1 MLDIFRG
8 ILSKDFNE
16 MYFNFLKTNS
26 LIEYRTLYV
35 KHQMQ
40 HDPALYINVIR
51 NLYYIYNN
59 ILQCKRIINKIKHR
73 LNFFK
78 FAKNIQY

>member
-1 MLDIFRG
+1 MLDISRG

-26 LIEYRTLYV
+26 LIEYWTLYI

-40 HDPALYINVIR
+40 HDPALYVNVIR
-51 NLYYIYNN
+51 NLYYIYD
-59 ILQCKRIINKIKHR
+59 ILQCKRIINYNKSLIIIK
-73 LNFFK
+73 LN
-78 FAKNIQY
+78 ID